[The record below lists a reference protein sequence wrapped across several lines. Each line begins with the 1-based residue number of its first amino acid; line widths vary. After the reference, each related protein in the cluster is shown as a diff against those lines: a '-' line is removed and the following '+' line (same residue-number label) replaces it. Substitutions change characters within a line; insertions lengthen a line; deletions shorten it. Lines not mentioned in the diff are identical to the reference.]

1 MGAKPMPIAVMPT
14 PNATQTAQILF
25 ANRRNLIAL
34 GNYSEQDT
42 VRHLIDPTLEFLG
55 FPAVHQRR
63 ELQSGDS
70 RPDIVLYDVP
80 AALAGQKPA
89 AAILEAKPLNA
100 DLEGRGLAHSRR
112 PKSQLMRYIIGHP
125 SSGPGTY
132 GFLTDGN
139 IWHTIRRSEY
149 DDNQANLV
157 QEWRLLDGDQA
168 QCAEYLAQIKRML
181 ADAAPA
187 QAAPARRRDPTQRA
201 RDICNAIAQNAS
213 PAAILQRLTGQA
225 GPFQTQIQ
233 DGQIRMSDKARMEV
247 NRWQEYAFDEAAQI
261 RAEQADASQE
271 ALCAAVARVKDLN
284 DVSLYRED
292 VALAAETFAKAVPL
306 KMSVALIVQP
316 DESGKPAAARL
327 AVHYQGHT
335 GMTTEFNPHMPAP
348 KTLRTIQRV
357 YDQLNRKAAVRAD
370 TLVDAVAAKTVRKE
384 FFEKLAN
391 GWTLRQQRKAAG
403 SAAQRHNYREAVL
416 RHLIRVIFVW
426 ILNEDGKLPP
436 EAFDEAFAKREAP
449 GTYHKAILTFL
460 FHERLNQP
468 PDDRITHANP
478 RIQAALDDT
487 RFLNGSL
494 FARHQHDHLLDLAD
508 ADYFGADANAP
519 GLFAILNEYDWTS
532 SEHTPYA
539 SEQTID
545 PEVLSNLFENLIA
558 ATRFGEETPDR
569 MPAGTYYTPADVAF
583 EMVKDALAEATLP
596 YAPASY
602 TRADLRL
609 LFGSEHELPPTASDA
624 ERNRLIHRIQSLA
637 IYDPAVGSGE
647 FPFIC
652 HLAIKYALQKLHNL
666 AGMPHDNASLTRDII
681 ARQLYAQDINPMAVQ
696 VTRLRLFIA
705 IIAAENAATAA
716 NPAAYEPLPNLEAK
730 IVCADTTAT
739 VASPNWSPFGAD
751 TLQSRATQVNAALA
765 QVANIRERWQTA
777 HDEQTKAELRQQDD
791 DARKALR
798 AAIGRGYAGS
808 ETIAFANHPLLD
820 PDAPPVETDPRLLFY
835 RDKDANPDW
844 RGFDIVIGNPPYESV
859 NKDLK
864 TDTARRDRRE
874 ILSQRR
880 YRTIAGGDLY
890 NLIAEAALT
899 LANPNGGVVTLI
911 VPLSICFGQNKKDL
925 RRLFE
930 ERSSRINL
938 RCHDNRPDKV
948 FHNSPVEHGESRVRA
963 TIITAVM
970 GNETPII
977 ETSGINRWAKS
988 ERHEYFTSRPRA
1000 ITPSKNTVGDARID
1014 AQWERI
1020 HTTEIAELIAAMSA
1034 EETKIANLSGI
1045 GQADNALGFPP
1056 SAMYFITIT
1065 PAGHLKR
1072 REKLLPISGQEN
1084 LELAVAAAN
1093 THAAYAWWMAYGDAF
1108 DINHHEI
1115 ATIAVPRRWL
1125 ADAATN
1131 RRVRRLARDLIAAVN
1146 PENIRPLTTGTLSS
1160 VQDSLNFHEC
1170 APAAIAE
1177 LDALYL
1183 EALTQ
1188 PPATLRQL
1196 HRLRSNVTWRL
1207 GADAGQSA

>member
-1 MGAKPMPIAVMPT
+1 MPT
-14 PNATQTAQILF
+14 AAETAQTLF

-34 GNYSEQDT
+34 GDYSEQDT
-42 VRHLIDPTLEFLG
+42 VRNLIDPTLDFLG
-55 FPAVHQRR
+55 FPGGHQRR
-63 ELQSGDS
+63 EFQAGDN

-80 AALAGQKPA
+80 AALAGQRHA
-89 AAILEAKPLNA
+89 VAILEAKPLNA
-100 DLEGRGLAHSRR
+100 DLDGRGSAHSRR
-112 PKSQLMRYIIGHP
+112 PKSQLMRYIIAHP
-125 SSGPGTY
+125 ASGPGAY

-139 IWHTIRRSEY
+139 VWHAIRRSEY
-149 DDNQANLV
+149 DDNQANFV
-157 QEWRLLDGDQA
+157 QEWRLLDGDQR
-168 QCAEYLAQIKRML
+168 QCAEYLAEIKRML
-181 ADAAPA
+181 AEAAPA
-187 QAAPARRRDPTQRA
+187 HAAPARRRDPTQKA
-201 RDICNAIAQNAS
+201 RDICQAIAENAS
-213 PAAILQRLTGQA
+213 PTVILNMLTDKTGA
-225 GPFQTQIQ
+225 LQTQIQ
-233 DGQIRMSDKARMEV
+233 TEIRDGDIRISSTAQTEV
-247 NRWQEYAFDEAAQI
+247 NRWRQYAFAQTAQI
-261 RAEQADASQE
+261 RAEQADASHE
-271 ALCAAVARVKDLN
+271 ALCVAVISAEPPMMKN
-284 DVSLYRED
+284 DVSIHRED
-292 VALAAETFAKAVPL
+292 VALAAETFAKVVPL

-316 DESGKPAAARL
+316 DETGKSAAARI
-327 AVHYQGHT
+327 AVHYQAHT

-348 KTLRTIQRV
+348 KTLRTIQRI
-357 YDQLNRKAAVRAD
+357 YDQLNKTAAVRAD
-370 TLVDAVAAKTVRKE
+370 TLTDAVAAKTVRKE

-403 SAAQRHNYREAVL
+403 SANQRHAYREAVL

-436 EAFDEAFAKREAP
+436 EAFDEAFAKRESP
-449 GTYHKAILTFL
+449 GAYHNAILTFL

-468 PDDRITHANP
+468 PADRITHANP
-478 RIQAALDDT
+478 RIQEALADT

-494 FARHQHDHLLDLAD
+494 FARHQHDDLLHLTD
-508 ADYFGADANAP
+508 ADYFGADPNAP
-519 GLFAILNEYDWTS
+519 GLFTILNEYDWTS

-558 ATRFGEETPDR
+558 ATQIGEETPDR

-596 YAPASY
+596 YAPPSL

-609 LFGSEHELPPTASDA
+609 LFGNEDA
-624 ERNRLIHRIQSLA
+624 NNRLLSAFYAESNRLRFIEKVRSLA

-652 HLAIKYALQKLHNL
+652 HLAIKRSLRKLGVSDDD
-666 AGMPHDNASLTRDII
+666 ATLTRDII
-681 ARQLYAQDINPMAVQ
+681 ARQLFAQDINPMAVQ

-705 IIAAENAATAA
+705 IIAAEDAAAA
-716 NPAAYEPLPNLEAK
+716 PAAYEPLPNLEAK
-730 IVCADTTAT
+730 IVCADTLAT
-739 VASPNWSPFGAD
+739 VASPNWSIFGAE
-751 TLQSRATQVNAALA
+751 TLQSRATQVNKALEH
-765 QVANIRERWQTA
+765 VADIRQEWQSA
-777 HDEQTKAELRQQDD
+777 HDEQTKAELRRQDA
-791 DARKALR
+791 DARKALS
-798 AAIGRGYAGS
+798 AAIGRGYAS
-808 ETIAFANHPLLD
+808 AETIAFAKHPLLD

-835 RDKDANPDW
+835 NPK
-844 RGFDIVIGNPPYESV
+844 RQGFDVVIGNPPYESV

-864 TDTARRDRRE
+864 TDAARRDRRQT
-874 ILSQRR
+874 LKLRR
-880 YRTIAGGDLY
+880 YRTMAGGDLY

-938 RCHDNRPDKV
+938 RCQGIRPDKT
-948 FHNSPVEHGESRVRA
+948 FQDSPVAHPSNSQRT
-963 TIITAVM
+963 TIITAIM
-970 GNETPII
+970 GKQTPII
-977 ETSGINRWAKS
+977 ETSGVNKWPKS
-988 ERHEYFTSRPRA
+988 ERHEYFTSRPKSVTISA
-1000 ITPSKNTVGDARID
+1000 QQNIVGDARID
-1014 AQWERI
+1014 SQWERI
-1020 HTTEIAELIAAMSA
+1020 HTTEIANLITAMGA
-1034 EETKIANLSGI
+1034 EETKIANLSGM

-1056 SAMYFITIT
+1056 SARYFITIA
-1065 PAGHLKR
+1065 PAGSLKR

-1115 ATIAVPRRWL
+1115 ATIAVPRAWL
-1125 ADAATN
+1125 DDAAVN
-1131 RRVRRLARDLIAAVN
+1131 RRVRQLARELIAAVN
-1146 PENIRPLTTGTLSS
+1146 PQNIRPLTTGTLSS

-1183 EALTQ
+1183 DALSQPRSTLTQ
-1188 PPATLRQL
+1188 L
-1196 HRLRSNVTWRL
+1196 HALRSNVTWRL
-1207 GADAGQSA
+1207 GAGDRG